1 MAMVIRMK
9 GTCFLLLL
17 AVHLI
22 HSTIG
27 LICYTCNDA
36 GNNEACNAAGTQ
48 TCSSPSDVCS
58 NVIRDENGLHRVTK
72 LCEQGNSCET
82 QQNQN
87 DGQCHPSVS
96 PSVCRYC
103 CSTDM
108 CNLNEDPSV
117 VTSVEIET
125 TVEVSSLVRDARE
138 ETNCF
143 RSKLMVHK
151 ENAPSEIRVIHLV
164 HTQSAIRCVM
174 HCMMEPV
181 CISVKFDG
189 KNTCYLNGI
198 SEDTEEDIFTT
209 DSNMVYYETSQQY
222 KISIHGHIGCKDNQ
236 EVGYSCQDEY
246 VCCNIV
252 ENVNDYQSCENLIC
266 SEYITGLV
274 YEYRFD
280 NPRLLV
286 GTSSIEFSV
295 AAYHDVHICLSSMPE
310 VMNPMY
316 EIVIGG
322 NTNTVSYIRRCAQCN
337 SETSTTNTVVSPYVF
352 TKFWISFDNGL
363 IRVGINGEDAFMTFQ
378 DQDPLDV
385 YYIGFSTG
393 FGSGGLFRFCH

>member
-1 MAMVIRMK
+1 MIIK
-9 GTCFLLLL
+9 
-17 AVHLI
+17 
-22 HSTIG
+22 
-27 LICYTCNDA
+27 
-36 GNNEACNAAGTQ
+36 
-48 TCSSPSDVCS
+48 VCS
-58 NVIRDENGLHRVTK
+58 NVIRDENGLHIVTK
-72 LCEQGNSCET
+72 LCEQDNSCKT

-103 CSTDM
+103 CFTDM
-108 CNLNEDPSV
+108 CNLYEDQPV
-117 VTSVEIET
+117 ATSVEIET

-164 HTQSAIRCVM
+164 HTQSAIRCGM

-181 CISVKFDG
+181 CISVKFDVIYFHNVTVIPSLDKHG
-189 KNTCYLNGI
+189 QCHNRAR
-198 SEDTEEDIFTT
+198 IFLSLYVGLLLFITF
-209 DSNMVYYETSQQY
+209 Q
-222 KISIHGHIGCKDNQ
+222 ISIHGHIGCKDNQ

-295 AAYHDVHICLSSMPE
+295 AAYRDVHICLSSMPE

-363 IRVGINGEDAFMTFQ
+363 IKVGINGEDAFMTFQ
-378 DQDPLDV
+378 DQHPLDV